1 MLSTP
6 EQMLSNTGTAAHI
19 GRAVCS
25 VVPEYTVAVRH
36 DGGLGWIV
44 IIPGNRPM
52 G

>member
-25 VVPEYTVAVRH
+25 VVPEYTPCPDETETGVQ
-36 DGGLGWIV
+36 
-44 IIPGNRPM
+44 
-52 G
+52 